1 MAVPDSG
8 AITMLG
14 IAQERKYGS
23 YGFGTIS
30 SPITMFDLLNGGGAN
45 AFPSLNSC
53 PQPNVPSYSMSGW
66 YGYNQT
72 ASCGGGCTDTFLGFE
87 DADGDPFAACF
98 SKNPL
103 TFYTQSAF
111 PVAPWQDDSPV
122 FSVDTCSGPLSP
134 GWYSNG
140 EEVAF
145 FDGGAWENVMPC
157 G

>member
-30 SPITMFDLLNGGGAN
+30 SPITMFDLLNSGGAN
-45 AFPSLNSC
+45 AFPDLNAC

-72 ASCGGGCTDTFLGFE
+72 ASCGGGCIEIILWRGE
-87 DADGDPFAACF
+87 EDPFEACI
-98 SKNPL
+98 SKKPFP
-103 TFYTQSAF
+103 FYKPTDS
-111 PVAPWQDDSPV
+111 PEAPWQDGSPI
-122 FSVDTCSGPLSP
+122 FEDGECSFPAQP
-134 GWYSNG
+134 GWYTNK

-145 FDGGAWENVMPC
+145 WDGVAWDAVMPC